1 MTFADE
7 TKQPPSP
14 TLTNPDMIL
23 PDDGFSMTRHDFATP
38 AIYRAMPA
46 MPAMPAMSSMSLAPS
61 TPIIYGNGTM
71 LSDIGEVTEVESIAS
86 SPPRR
91 FSSLHYSVALNSSPT
106 VGNGTTAKRP
116 SAAYDAHRLS
126 VNSTGTVIEH
136 DAVPALADSLDDC
149 ISIGDSSFQ
158 GDDEGSVASSFAD
171 DWAHHP
177 RDDADAQ
184 NPSRSADRDRYS
196 TSSISR
202 RAEQILANAK
212 RRLTTMEGNLS
223 RARTLGQSSPSDDS
237 TSGRPSS
244 ELDEDAFLT
253 PTSHSR
259 NASDSNLRR
268 PAVPAPRAQRSA
280 SALAALGGCRRS
292 LSASVSADALDSRHG
307 PTKKM
312 LSYHPL
318 DTSLA
323 ALQHNGKEK
332 RAKETSPA
340 SSAASTDLG
349 SCTDNEMP
357 RSSASTVQV
366 RELQDQMQGLKNK
379 ISSLRDQARADSM
392 RRRSLQGLRTP
403 SPFTHARWD
412 RANADKSVSPS
423 GVVSRA
429 GTVQVLDA
437 TAESSAPAVQQSEMP
452 LDSVSDATSFH
463 EVDEMPRDDQGDGG
477 VEHIEGVEFV
487 DDVEDAE
494 AVMAVETVEWQA
506 DENHDAAGD
515 PDAEADVYD
524 DDGEDDDDDDDQGNA
539 YECSESGDSTYH
551 DSIPHAIS
559 HEDREDAF
567 DYERFFLHSAMGTI
581 SSLGYSRRGSIS
593 SEGSD
598 ASVETT
604 RGPALTNTRRASLDT
619 FTTIDSFATAV
630 EVSSNSDRTDGFVTS
645 RLGHDDEDDY
655 KNYVDGTSSR
665 GSAIFSSSSDGSG
678 HGQNGRSRRTIVY
691 AGSSANSHRPSVSSF
706 ESTGTNR
713 SFPLVN
719 RVRISGGI
727 VTPVGSP
734 EQELKQVSDTL
745 MNDTAS
751 ICDKE
756 SLNSGGGHSSAMQ
769 TLSKADQL
777 MVEQVVASLG
787 RCVLGLTEASRT
799 GPASGEEF
807 RRRIDAARRVLEA
820 GM

>member
-1 MTFADE
+1 MTVADE
-7 TKQPPSP
+7 TKQPPPSP

-46 MPAMPAMSSMSLAPS
+46 MSAMSSMSLGPS

-91 FSSLHYSVALNSSPT
+91 FSSLHYSVALSSSPT
-106 VGNGTTAKRP
+106 VGNPTTTKRP

-136 DAVPALADSLDDC
+136 DAIPVLADSLDDC

-177 RDDADAQ
+177 RDDADAP
-184 NPSRSADRDRYS
+184 NPSRSADHDRYS

-212 RRLTTMEGNLS
+212 RRLTTMEGNLN

-244 ELDEDAFLT
+244 DLDEDAFLT

-268 PAVPAPRAQRSA
+268 PAFTAPRAQRSA
-280 SALAALGGCRRS
+280 SALAALGGYRRS
-292 LSASVSADALDSRHG
+292 LSASVSADALDGCHG

-318 DTSLA
+318 DTTFA
-323 ALQHNGKEK
+323 ALQQNGKEK
-332 RAKETSPA
+332 GAKETSPA

-429 GTVQVLDA
+429 GTLLVLDA
-437 TAESSAPAVQQSEMP
+437 TAESSAPAVQQSELPM
-452 LDSVSDATSFH
+452 DSVSDATSFH

-477 VEHIEGVEFV
+477 VEHVQGVEFV

-506 DENHDAAGD
+506 DVSHDAAGE
-515 PDAEADVYD
+515 PDAEADLD
-524 DDGEDDDDDDDQGNA
+524 DYEDEDDDQGNA
-539 YECSESGDSTYH
+539 YECSESGDSMYH

-604 RGPALTNTRRASLDT
+604 RGPALSNTRRASLDT

-630 EVSSNSDRTDGFVTS
+630 EVSSNSDQSDGFVTS
-645 RLGHDDEDDY
+645 SPAHDEDDD
-655 KNYVDGTSSR
+655 KDYVDGTSSHE
-665 GSAIFSSSSDGSG
+665 SAIFSSSSDGSS
-678 HGQNGRSRRTIVY
+678 HGQNGRSRRTMVY
-691 AGSSANSHRPSVSSF
+691 GGSSANSHRPSVSSF

-734 EQELKQVSDTL
+734 EQEFKQVADTL

-756 SLNSGGGHSSAMQ
+756 SLSSGGGHSSAMQ

-820 GM
+820 GK